1 MRLPQS
7 QAQYLRHPAVAAEVK
22 SMPEYGSP
30 KFSGSSSA
38 ASSRSTRFGTPSI
51 SSVTPS
57 GGRPA
62 AHQPSLS
69 PRRSPAQAVTRRN
82 NLPESGMLAMVYGSA
97 VEEQVV
103 RLLRL
108 GRSTQQILNHYAI
121 APHGVTEAQIE
132 AMREHLARS
141 GAPFLAAASAAT
153 SSKPGANV
161 HRSKASTADSVPRR
175 DEQEDSDE
183 SEREELLEVRFGA
196 PAHGW

>member
-1 MRLPQS
+1 
-7 QAQYLRHPAVAAEVK
+7 
-22 SMPEYGSP
+22 
-30 KFSGSSSA
+30 
-38 ASSRSTRFGTPSI
+38 
-51 SSVTPS
+51 
-57 GGRPA
+57 
-62 AHQPSLS
+62 
-69 PRRSPAQAVTRRN
+69 
-82 NLPESGMLAMVYGSA
+82 MVYGSA

-141 GAPFLAAASAAT
+141 GAPFLAAASAAR
-153 SSKPGANV
+153 SSGSKPGAHVN
-161 HRSKASTADSVPRR
+161 RSKASTADSVPRR

>member
-1 MRLPQS
+1 
-7 QAQYLRHPAVAAEVK
+7 
-22 SMPEYGSP
+22 
-30 KFSGSSSA
+30 
-38 ASSRSTRFGTPSI
+38 
-51 SSVTPS
+51 
-57 GGRPA
+57 
-62 AHQPSLS
+62 
-69 PRRSPAQAVTRRN
+69 
-82 NLPESGMLAMVYGSA
+82 MVYGSA

-141 GAPFLAAASAAT
+141 GAPFLAAASAAR

-161 HRSKASTADSVPRR
+161 NRSKASTADSVPRR

-183 SEREELLEVRFGA
+183 SEREELLEIRFGA
-196 PAHGW
+196 PAHGR